1 MKDRLAEK
9 ILAKTMKWDALTL
22 KNELSIL
29 QTMSALKYDEY
40 QQFINGKQ
48 FIESLALWLE
58 RFEEKDR
65 QLVYAFVRDH
75 IIFISEQ
82 EMQQLVSVAFEEFI
96 KREIAK
102 KAKKR
107 GKPSMLSLYD
117 RKEIYTYFQR
127 KTLFLGLSDGAHMD
141 YFRRH
146 NSFLTNEQVFMH
158 YDFSEKKYEGMR
170 KDLQESLKQNYPEL
184 DVSEERFESF
194 VLIDDFSGSGIS
206 YIRKEHTKDGDKW
219 KGKIYKFVNSIL
231 SREQDISNISIHIIL
246 YIATEN
252 AVNNI
257 KDSLRLFLEELGKE
271 LEFTVGAVQY
281 VKKIELAPELESV
294 LKRDYDSHNH
304 DKYESFLDEHFRK
317 GNIDKPYLGFNGCCL
332 PLVLYHNTPNNS
344 ISAIWYGWNKK
355 TAERLARRD
364 EALFPRITRHKEN

>member
-332 PLVLYHNTPNNS
+332 PRVLYNNTPNNS
-344 ISAIWYGWNKK
+344 N
-355 TAERLARRD
+355 
-364 EALFPRITRHKEN
+364 

>member
-22 KNELSIL
+22 QNELSIL
-29 QTMSALKYDEY
+29 QTMSSLKYDEY

-48 FIESLALWLE
+48 FIESLALWLK

-75 IIFISEQ
+75 IIFVSEQ
-82 EMQQLVSVAFEEFI
+82 EMQQLVSVAFEELI
-96 KREIAK
+96 KEKIVQ
-102 KAKKR
+102 KAKKCVNR
-107 GKPSMLSLYD
+107 TTSSLCTGKAL
-117 RKEIYTYFQR
+117 YTYYQR

-158 YDFSEKKYEGMR
+158 YDFSEKKYAGMQ
-170 KDLQESLKQNYPEL
+170 KDLRDSLGQVYPEL
-184 DVSEERFESF
+184 DVSDERFESF

-206 YIRKEHTKDGDKW
+206 YIRKEHTEDGDIW
-219 KGKIYKFVNSIL
+219 KGKIYKFLENIL
-231 SREQDISNISIHIIL
+231 SKEQDTDNISIHIVL
-246 YIATEN
+246 YIATDD
-252 AVNNI
+252 AVKNI
-257 KDSLRLFLEELGKE
+257 RSNLELYLKEKGKE
-271 LEFTVGAVQY
+271 ITFTVGAVQY
-281 VKKIELAPELESV
+281 VERIELNPDLEDV
-294 LKRDYDSHNH
+294 LKRDYDTH
-304 DKYESFLDEHFRK
+304 DNDEYESFIDEHFRK
-317 GNIDKPYLGFNGCCL
+317 GNIEKPYLGFNGCCL

-344 ISAIWYGWNKK
+344 IAALWYGWNKK
-355 TAERLARRD
+355 SSERLARKD

>member
-1 MKDRLAEK
+1 MKDRLAKE
-9 ILAKTMKWDALTL
+9 ILARTMKWDALTL
-22 KNELSIL
+22 EKELSIL
-29 QTMSALKYDEY
+29 QMMSDLKYDGY

-65 QLVYAFVRDH
+65 QLVYTFVKEQ
-75 IIFISEQ
+75 IIYVSEQ
-82 EMQQLVSVAFEEFI
+82 EMQQLAGAAFEELI
-96 KREIAK
+96 KREIL
-102 KAKKR
+102 KR
-107 GKPSMLSLYD
+107 ARKCTKQPLVSLYGK
-117 RKEIYTYFQR
+117 KEIYQYYQR

-158 YDFSEKKYEGMR
+158 YDFSEKKYEGMIE
-170 KDLQESLKQNYPEL
+170 DLQKSILQSYPDL
-184 DVSEERFESF
+184 DISEERFESF

-206 YIRKEHTKDGDKW
+206 YIRKEHTEDGDVW
-219 KGKIYKFVNSIL
+219 KGKIYKFVKSIL
-231 SREQDISNISIHIIL
+231 SREDDNSDISIHIIL

-252 AVNNI
+252 AVKNI
-257 KDSLRLFLEELGKE
+257 KENLLAYLNEIGRELV
-271 LEFTVGAVQY
+271 FTVGAVQY
-281 VKKIELAPELESV
+281 VKSVELGEELESV
-294 LKRDYDSHNH
+294 LKRDYDAHNN
-304 DKYESFLDEHFRK
+304 DGYESFIDEHFRK
-317 GNIDKPYLGFNGCCL
+317 GNIDRPYLGFNGCCL

-355 TAERLARRD
+355 SAERLARRD